1 MMIFSEVHN
10 WQNAENV
17 KQIRVFASGF
27 TKRDFD
33 AAYNTATNNGKD
45 WLSVFNFSDNENGVA
60 YKIRAVKDGDDNWIP
75 LIRCGHTG
83 HLIWEANRSEST
95 WQAAMVV
102 ALCEFQKQITKSSD
116 TYSTIEAIIKNMKA
130 ESV

>member
-10 WQNAENV
+10 WQNAETV
-17 KQIRVFASGF
+17 KQIRVFASKF

-45 WLSVFNFSDNENGVA
+45 SLSVFNFSDNGNGVA

-83 HLIWEANRSEST
+83 YLIWEANRSEST

-102 ALCEFQKQITKSSD
+102 ALCGFKPKLQNLQIHTQQLKQSSK
-116 TYSTIEAIIKNMKA
+116 I
-130 ESV
+130 